1 MTNEDFVAALSQ
13 QLNLETKKTSEILAT
28 AITIISEKLAEG
40 ARISVENFGIL
51 ATEKKPEHIFVEQE
65 SRQRFLMPPEIEVVF
80 KPNSAFIEKFK
91 EKTA

>member
-13 QLNLETKKTSEILAT
+13 QLNLETKKTLEILAT

-51 ATEKKPEHIFVEQE
+51 DTEKTRTYFCGTGKSTTI
-65 SRQRFLMPPEIEVVF
+65 SDASG
-80 KPNSAFIEKFK
+80 N
-91 EKTA
+91 

>member
-1 MTNEDFVAALSQ
+1 MTNEDIVAALSQ

-51 ATEKKPEHIFVEQE
+51 A
-65 SRQRFLMPPEIEVVF
+65 S
-80 KPNSAFIEKFK
+80 
-91 EKTA
+91 EKTRNIFLWNRKADNDF